1 MARSSA
7 DKLPSVRV
15 VERRPSGDVYR
26 LTCVSLWCWAASASV
41 SGSGVFNPKNWFLNW
56 VIFQN
61 GVWVNT
67 DPPSPGGGRQA
78 WHCIWRQS
86 NKTVSPTC
94 VMLNLVTMNHDWSW
108 FICNSSDSNV
118 FNRLTHGDQWGWA
131 SETVG
136 LRSVSGRSPVG
147 RQSDGGSSH
156 CPHLRLF

>member
-41 SGSGVFNPKNWFLNW
+41 SGSGVFNPKNWFLNR
-56 VIFQN
+56 VIFRMECESILILRHQ
-61 GVWVNT
+61 GAEDKHGT
-67 DPPSPGGGRQA
+67 AYGD
-78 WHCIWRQS
+78 
-86 NKTVSPTC
+86 SPTRQC
-94 VMLNLVTMNHDWSW
+94 LQHVSCWIWSRWIMTDRDSSVTHLIQMFLTDWH
-108 FICNSSDSNV
+108 
-118 FNRLTHGDQWGWA
+118 T
-131 SETVG
+131 ETNEAEPQKQ
-136 LRSVSGRSPVG
+136 SVSGRSPVG